1 MLHTNIIM
9 FCTAM
14 KAGVKNNVGNCE
26 LTSSYII
33 LHNTAMIQLFGV
45 SHPLQYSQ
53 FVWTHKLA
61 LLEVCYEL

>member
-1 MLHTNIIM
+1 
-9 FCTAM
+9 M

-33 LHNTAMIQLFGV
+33 LRNTAMIQLFGA